1 MNFTHT
7 IAGFPIITY
16 EIWWAIILRSI
27 YQQYTWIQ
35 VNSERK
41 KKTENIWEKNEN
53 KRCKW
58 SLDTDYDLNLLI
70 GSENNCGHILL
81 LTLVWLIQ
89 KELDL

>member
-41 KKTENIWEKNEN
+41 KKQKIYEKKMKTKDVNGV
-53 KRCKW
+53 W
-58 SLDTDYDLNLLI
+58 IPIMILI
-70 GSENNCGHILL
+70 S
-81 LTLVWLIQ
+81 
-89 KELDL
+89 

>member
-1 MNFTHT
+1 MGNNIKKYLST
-7 IAGFPIITY
+7 IYLNTSKF
-16 EIWWAIILRSI
+16 RK
-27 YQQYTWIQ
+27 
-35 VNSERK
+35 K